1 MIFNLAA
8 IFVTNRFDRIFERD
22 RFNGVHIFMN
32 IFKNFRNLAANW
44 DNFNDSGTLAKDSTT
59 ISRLRKLFKRKK
71 QIRVKLI

>member
-8 IFVTNRFDRIFERD
+8 IFVTDRFDRIFERD

-44 DNFNDSGTLAKDSTT
+44 DNFNDSGALAKDSTT
-59 ISRLRKLFKRKK
+59 ISRLRKLFKREN
-71 QIRVKLI
+71 KLELN